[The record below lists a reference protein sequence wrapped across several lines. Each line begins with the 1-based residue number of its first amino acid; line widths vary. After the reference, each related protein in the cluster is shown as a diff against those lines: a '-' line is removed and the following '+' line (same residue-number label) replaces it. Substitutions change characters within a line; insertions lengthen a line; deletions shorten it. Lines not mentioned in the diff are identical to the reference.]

1 MKKIQNVIIR
11 DKSILT
17 GKDNLENLLVL
28 KDFPV
33 FFGCVDSPASEDLV
47 ADMKWA
53 IDPETGVIQLTE
65 LIPLEILY
73 QEQHVDGFGKTWEE
87 YYSYF
92 SEYIANTKPKN
103 VLEIGGGIGVIA
115 EKVVGLTDTT
125 NWTILEPNPLRED
138 SERIKVI
145 PGFFDSNFKATE
157 HYDTIT
163 FSQVMEHVYEPHTF
177 LKDISSFM
185 KAGDKFVFAYPNL
198 KLWLERKFTNALNFE
213 HTMFFTDYFIDILL
227 PQYNFKVT
235 DKFFYKDHSVLYTAE
250 KTDTPL
256 EIPKLENK
264 YDEYKKIFMSFADYH
279 TELVTTLNS
288 EMEKSSVPTYFFGA
302 HIFASYLFAF
312 GLDKSKITTIL
323 DNSSLKKGRRL
334 YGTDFIV
341 QSPEILAGKG
351 PVNVILKAG
360 LYNDEI
366 KEQILSLNS
375 EVTFW

>member
-1 MKKIQNVIIR
+1 MKKIDTLITR
-11 DKSILT
+11 DHSILT
-17 GKDNLENLLVL
+17 GKKNLENLLVL

-33 FFGCVDSPASEDLV
+33 FFGCVDTPANEDLV

-92 SEYIANTKPKN
+92 SEYIAKTNPKN
-103 VLEIGGGIGVIA
+103 VLEIGGGIGVVA
-115 EKVVGLTDTT
+115 EKVVGMTDSTT
-125 NWTILEPNPLRED
+125 WTILEPNPLRENSD
-138 SERIKVI
+138 RLKVM

-185 KAGDKFVFAYPNL
+185 QTGDKFVFAYPNL

-250 KTDTPL
+250 KADMPL
-256 EIPKLENK
+256 EIPVQENK
-264 YDEYKKIFMSFADYH
+264 YEEYKKIFTEFVDYH
-279 TELVTTLNS
+279 TELVTDLN
-288 EMEKSSVPTYFFGA
+288 EKMNVSTTPTYFFGA

-312 GLDKSKITTIL
+312 GLDKNKLTTIL
-323 DNSSLKKGRRL
+323 DNSSLKKDRRL
-334 YGTDFIV
+334 YGTEFIV
-341 QSPEILAGKG
+341 QSPEILKDKG

-360 LYNDEI
+360 LYNEEI
-366 KEQILSLNS
+366 KEQILSINNQI
-375 EVTFW
+375 TFW